1 LGDLALQLGDA
12 RTGEI
17 RLRAVSPAVLLGRL
31 SERIQLDALIDVNRH
46 VVSFEEGQELGH
58 ERLGGHTLAV
68 EEPRDGRGVVRGEV
82 SKILAG
88 GTRLPT
94 EQLIQLAGICG
105 RLVRPFR

>member
-46 VVSFEEGQELGH
+46 VVSFEEG
-58 ERLGGHTLAV
+58 
-68 EEPRDGRGVVRGEV
+68 
-82 SKILAG
+82 
-88 GTRLPT
+88 
-94 EQLIQLAGICG
+94 
-105 RLVRPFR
+105 